1 MKGVHMMRI
10 LSLSMI
16 ILLVGCAN
24 LDFAKNL
31 KSEDLLYDSY
41 ALSRAVGSNSYENWR
56 KIGNDKIG
64 FVGIDASDETL
75 KIDELFPIKAHTDS
89 DLERIHSHNHR
100 MRLGQ
105 ALVFTAD
112 IDPRTSGFLKDSKNR
127 PLSISGRFEPDA
139 NSAIAQGVTSGVVI
153 GATSGVMAVNSINNQ
168 VASAGLKLSDA
179 GSNAVMGGQ
188 MAQGL
193 IAGLIAGGI
202 HASMAESALNGI
214 ISGKNFGERMEATTL
229 TAAHL
234 LPNLAALGP
243 DGLVRSSSPVVI
255 APGVVKRYFLRFG
268 QKTLDY
274 KNEYYL
280 ITAVG
285 MFRGKE
291 YENKYPNTLG
301 WSYSISNMAL
311 IYLNPDDVS
320 DPEKSFRA
328 IKRETAGKNIF

>member
-1 MKGVHMMRI
+1 MASMNKHAFFI
-10 LSLSMI
+10 LIFLALS
-16 ILLVGCAN
+16 GCAS
-24 LDFAKNL
+24 LDYAKNL
-31 KSEDLLYDSY
+31 KPDELLYDDS
-41 ALSRAVGSNSYENWR
+41 LSFSSSLIAADYKSFGSDR
-56 KIGNDKIG
+56 RG
-64 FVGIDASDETL
+64 FVGTDISEESS
-75 KIDELFPIKAHTDS
+75 KIDDFFPIKVHTDS

-112 IDPRTSGFLKDSKNR
+112 IDPRTSGFLKDTKNR
-127 PLSISGRFEPDA
+127 PLSISGRFEPNA
-139 NSAIAQGVTSGVVI
+139 NSAIAQGATSGVVI
-153 GATSGVMAVNSINNQ
+153 GATSGVMAVNSMNNQ
-168 VASAGLKLSDA
+168 VASSGLKLSDA

-193 IAGLIAGGI
+193 IAGFVAGGI

-214 ISGKNFGERMEATTL
+214 IAGKNFGERMEATTL

-243 DGLVRSSSPVVI
+243 DGLVRSAAPVVI

-268 QKTLDY
+268 QKTLNY

-285 MFRGKE
+285 VFRGKN

-311 IYLNPDDVS
+311 IYLSPDEVS

-328 IKRETAGKNIF
+328 VKRETAGQNIF

>member
-1 MKGVHMMRI
+1 MKK
-10 LSLSMI
+10 S
-16 ILLVGCAN
+16 ILLSCVILFSGCAS
-24 LDFAKNL
+24 LDYAKNL
-31 KSEDLLYDSY
+31 KSDELLYDADSHPPGVSVVVDY
-41 ALSRAVGSNSYENWR
+41 KSIGSNR
-56 KIGNDKIG
+56 QG
-64 FVGIDASDETL
+64 FVGTDVSEESL

-112 IDPRTSGFLKDSKNR
+112 IDPRTSGFLKDTKNR
-127 PLSISGRFEPDA
+127 ALSISGRFEPNA

-202 HASMAESALNGI
+202 HVSMAESALNGI

-243 DGLVRSSSPVVI
+243 DGLVRSSAPVVI
-255 APGVVKRYFLRFG
+255 APGVIKRYFLRFG

-285 MFRGKE
+285 AFRGKE

-311 IYLNPDDVS
+311 IYLSPDDVS

>member
-1 MKGVHMMRI
+1 MKGVHIMRI
-10 LSLSMI
+10 LSLSMV

-41 ALSRAVGSNSYENWR
+41 ALSMVVENNSNEHWR
-56 KIGNDKIG
+56 KIGNDKNG
-64 FVGIDASDETL
+64 FVGIDTSEETL
-75 KIDELFPIKAHTDS
+75 KTDELFPIKVHTDS
-89 DLERIHSHNHR
+89 DLERIHGHNHR

-112 IDPRTSGFLKDSKNR
+112 IDPRTSGFLKDTKNR
-127 PLSISGRFEPDA
+127 PLSISGRFEPNA
-139 NSAIAQGVTSGVVI
+139 NSAIAQGATSGVVI

-214 ISGKNFGERMEATTL
+214 IAGRNFGERMEATTL

-243 DGLVRSSSPVVI
+243 DGLVRSSAPVVI

-285 MFRGKE
+285 VFRGKE

-311 IYLNPDDVS
+311 IYMSPDDVS

>member
-1 MKGVHMMRI
+1 MINK
-10 LSLSMI
+10 SLF
-16 ILLVGCAN
+16 LPLVITLFMSGCAS
-24 LDFAKNL
+24 LDYANNL
-31 KSEDLLYDSY
+31 KTDELLYDNRSSFAVTDY
-41 ALSRAVGSNSYENWR
+41 KSVGSDR
-56 KIGNDKIG
+56 HG
-64 FVGIDASDETL
+64 FVGIDTSDESA
-75 KIDELFPIKAHTDS
+75 KIDQLFPVKFPTDS
-89 DLERIHSHNHR
+89 DLEKLHNHNHR

-127 PLSISGRFEPDA
+127 PLSISGRFEPNA
-139 NSAIAQGVTSGVVI
+139 NSAITQGVASGVMI
-153 GATSGVMAVNSINNQ
+153 GATSGVMAINSINNQ
-168 VASAGLKLSDA
+168 VASAGLKLSDV
-179 GSNAVMGGQ
+179 GNNAVMGGQ

-202 HASMAESALNGI
+202 HASMAESAVNGI

-243 DGLVRSSSPVVI
+243 DGLIRSSAPVVI
-255 APGVVKRYFLRFG
+255 APGIIKRYFLRFG

-280 ITAVG
+280 ITAIGV
-285 MFRGKE
+285 FRGKE
-291 YENKYPNTLG
+291 YENNYPNTLG
-301 WSYSISNMAL
+301 WSYSISNMSL
-311 IYLNPDDVS
+311 LYLSPDDVS

-328 IKRETAGKNIF
+328 IKRETAGKKMF